1 MFYLCHHVSLV
12 LQWFSS
18 CSLLLA
24 CGWEKQKV
32 SVDVIEKEICA
43 LDLVELAQETLADV
57 ASSRLSHG
65 SFDFFSQRL
74 IFKHL
79 FFVSFFTPCK
89 ETDGCLVSLSCS
101 FFLANNQETRL
112 DVVRVRLRSLGKS

>member
-1 MFYLCHHVSLV
+1 MIYVPSLLPRQSCLTV
-12 LQWFSS
+12 VS

-65 SFDFFSQRL
+65 GFDFFL
-74 IFKHL
+74 N
-79 FFVSFFTPCK
+79 V
-89 ETDGCLVSLSCS
+89 
-101 FFLANNQETRL
+101 
-112 DVVRVRLRSLGKS
+112 